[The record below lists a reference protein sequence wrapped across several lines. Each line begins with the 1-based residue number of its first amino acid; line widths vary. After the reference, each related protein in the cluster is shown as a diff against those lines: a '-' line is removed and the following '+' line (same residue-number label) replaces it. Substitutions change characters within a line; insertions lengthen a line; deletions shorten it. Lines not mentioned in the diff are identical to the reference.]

1 MRWQG
6 ALALTAAVAVGEGR
20 AALAAD
26 TQRVIAGRPQYDRSG
41 YFKWHF
47 GEGYRKLWTA
57 PFEAP
62 VLDLKT
68 YAGGLTPVRKVGSM
82 QSIGLALK
90 GADGKAYTF
99 RTLDKDPTK
108 ILPEAWRHS
117 FPATIFQDQTA
128 ASHPGGA
135 FMIPPMA
142 EAAGVPHTSPVIVVM
157 PDDPALGEF
166 RETFGGKTGSI
177 DEFPTPA
184 AGAHPG
190 FQGATAILSTAQLW
204 EGWKKGEVQ
213 VDARSLLRARLFDL
227 FIGDWDRHNSQ
238 WRWMKLPGHDGLQA
252 LPEDRDQAF
261 SDYSGAVIAI
271 ARSALP
277 RFVPWTD
284 DYENL
289 KGLLFQGREVDDWL
303 LTGVERAAFEETA
316 RDIQRRLT
324 DAVIEEGVHR
334 MPPEW
339 FAIDGERLIRDLKK
353 RRDLLPA
360 AAVGFYERL
369 ARWVDVQGTD
379 QDDVATLTREADG
392 SAILELALAGP
403 GGTASAPY
411 FRRRFFPKETD
422 DVRVYLYGGAD
433 RFLATGPRGPL
444 RVRVSGGPGRDSLD
458 DSKSG
463 GTRFY
468 DAEPG
473 EVAEGRGTG
482 VSTRQWIRTPYKS
495 ETPWMEKQDYGSAI
509 FYQPLLWWEPDP
521 GVVLSMGAARYGYGF
536 RKQPY
541 STLQR
546 VAVEY
551 KTKRNAFGGSY
562 TGDFRWARPGFTT
575 LVELEADG
583 AKNYNFYGIG
593 NETVFVSDDFNEAHQ
608 KVYSAFPS
616 IVAYENERRTVA
628 FAVGPEAKFCQNAAE
643 DGTLISTQQP
653 YGFGDFGQVGGR
665 MRFRLDTRGRRLAG
679 LGPAGIAP
687 GSKRSDTGLK
697 LDLEG
702 RVYPKAWDV
711 EETFGV
717 AWGEVTGYWQ
727 VASPLTVAA
736 RAGGQ
741 KNWGR
746 YPWHESAFIGGSDS
760 VRGYDRN
767 RFAGDSSA
775 YTNVQAMV
783 SLFNMNLILPMKF
796 GLVGLADIGRVWVAG
811 EGSDK
816 WHPSAGGGIFVRV
829 LTTDIAGHAL
839 IAQGDEG
846 TKFYVNIGFGI

>member
-1 MRWQG
+1 MGRCA
-6 ALALTAAVAVGEGR
+6 ALVLTAAIAVVAET
-20 AALAAD
+20 AAAE
-26 TQRVIAGRPQYDRSG
+26 TQKVIAGRPEYDRSG

-47 GEGYRKLWTA
+47 GEGYRTLWTA
-57 PFEAP
+57 PFDAP
-62 VLDLKT
+62 MLDLRT
-68 YAGGLTPVRKVGSM
+68 YAGGLTAVRKVGSM

-108 ILPEAWRHS
+108 ILPEAWRDS
-117 FPATIFQDQTA
+117 FPATIFQDQTTA
-128 ASHPGGA
+128 GHPGGA
-135 FMIPPMA
+135 LMVPPMA
-142 EAAGVPHTSPVIVVM
+142 EAAGVPHTNPVVVVM

-166 RETFGGKTGSI
+166 RETFGGKVGTI

-184 AGAHPG
+184 AGAQTG
-190 FQGATAILSTAQLW
+190 FRGATEILSTAQLW
-204 EGWKKGEVQ
+204 ERWKKGEAR

-227 FIGDWDRHNSQ
+227 VIGDWDRHNGQ
-238 WRWMKLPGHDGLQA
+238 WRWMRLPGNEALVA

-261 SDYSGAVIAI
+261 SNYSGALMVI
-271 ARSALP
+271 ARSAVP
-277 RFVPWTD
+277 RLIAWRD
-284 DYENL
+284 DYDNL
-289 KGLLFQGREVDDWL
+289 KGLVFQGREVDDWL
-303 LTGVERAAFEETA
+303 LAGVERPAFEETA
-316 RDIQRRLT
+316 RDIQVRLT
-324 DAVIEEGVHR
+324 DAVIEDGVR
-334 MPPEW
+334 RLPPEW

-353 RRDLLPA
+353 RRDLLPQA
-360 AAVGFYERL
+360 AAAFYERL

-379 QDDVATLTREADG
+379 QDDVATLTREAGG
-392 SAILELALAGP
+392 SVLLELSLAGAAGAAAP
-403 GGTASAPY
+403 APY
-411 FRRRFFPKETD
+411 FRRRFLPRETD
-422 DVRVYLYGGAD
+422 DVRIYLYGGAD
-433 RFLATGPRGPL
+433 RFVASGPRGPL
-444 RVRVSGGPGRDSLD
+444 SVRVSGGDGRDRLD

-468 DAEPG
+468 DVDPE
-473 EVAEGRGTG
+473 EVAEGRGTD
-482 VSTRQWIRTPYKS
+482 VSTRHWTRTTYKA
-495 ETPWMEKQDYGSAI
+495 ETPWMEKPDFGSAT

-541 STLQR
+541 ATLQR

-551 KTKRNAFGGSY
+551 KTKRQAFGASY

-593 NETVFVSDDFNEAHQ
+593 NETVNVSDDFNEAHQ
-608 KVYSAFPS
+608 KLFSAFPS
-616 IVAYENERRTVA
+616 LVAYENERRTLA
-628 FAVGPEAKFCQNAAE
+628 FALGPEAKFSENAAE
-643 DGTLISTQQP
+643 EGTLISTERP
-653 YGFGDFGQVGGR
+653 YGFDDFGQVGAR
-665 MRFRLDTRGRRLAG
+665 ARFRVDTRGRMLAG
-679 LGPAGIAP
+679 LGPAGFAP

-697 LDLEG
+697 LDVEG
-702 RVYPKAWDV
+702 RIYPKAWDV

-717 AWGEVTGYWQ
+717 TWGEVVGYWQ
-727 VASPLTVAA
+727 VASPLTLAA

-767 RFAGDSSA
+767 RFAGDSSF
-775 YTNVQAMV
+775 YTNGQVMLY
-783 SLFNMNLILPMKF
+783 LFNVNLILPMRF
-796 GLVGLADIGRVWVAG
+796 GVVGLADIGRVWVAG

-816 WHPSAGGGIFVRV
+816 WHPSAGGGFFLRV
-829 LTTDIAGHAL
+829 LTTDLTGHAL
-839 IAQGDEG
+839 IAHGDEG